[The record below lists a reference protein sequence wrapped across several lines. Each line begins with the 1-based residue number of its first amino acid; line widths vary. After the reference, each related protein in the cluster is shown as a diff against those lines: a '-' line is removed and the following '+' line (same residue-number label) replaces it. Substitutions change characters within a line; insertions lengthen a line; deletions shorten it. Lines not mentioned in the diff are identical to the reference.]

1 MNACKKIFTKKR
13 LACLSVI
20 LTGLLVGWFGILFAQ
35 NVIQESPNGH
45 IDWSDGVITATGFG
59 IPPTDAVNA
68 TQADEMAKR
77 AARAVAYRNLLE
89 IVQGIHVDS
98 KTTVKNF
105 MVESD
110 VVNTKVQGI
119 IKGAK
124 VLKEQNFPDGS
135 YQVTVQMGLNT
146 ELPTAVIPSRT
157 TKPDPIFPET
167 SLPKNVV
174 FTGLV
179 IDAQGLDLHEALS
192 PKILMEDGRVAYGA
206 EWVDQE
212 VIQGQ
217 GLVGYVRGIPA
228 AKSNKRVIATPLVV
242 KAIRVAGETH
252 TDIVIS
258 DADAQTL
265 HVVPE
270 NLAFLEKAKV
280 LVVMD

>member
-1 MNACKKIFTKKR
+1 MNACKKTLVNKR

-35 NVIQESPNGH
+35 NVIQETPNGH
-45 IDWSDGVITATGFG
+45 IDWSDGVITATGLG
-59 IPPTDAVNA
+59 IPPTDTVNA
-68 TQADEMAKR
+68 THADEMAKR
-77 AARAVAYRNLLE
+77 AARVVAYRNLLE

-98 KTTVKNF
+98 HTLVKNF
-105 MVESD
+105 MVEND
-110 VVNTKVQGI
+110 EVNTKVQGI
-119 IKGAK
+119 IKGAR
-124 VLKEQNFPDGS
+124 VVKEQKFPDAS
-135 YQVTVQMGLNT
+135 YQVTVEMGLNT
-146 ELPTAVIPSRT
+146 ELPTAVIPST
-157 TKPDPIFPET
+157 TKPDPLFSVP
-167 SLPKNVV
+167 PPQKNVV

-206 EWVDQE
+206 EWVEQE

-228 AKSNKRVIATPLVV
+228 AKSNKRVVATPLVV
-242 KAIRVAGETH
+242 KALRVAGKNQ
-252 TDIVIS
+252 TDLVIS

-265 HVVPE
+265 HVIPE

-280 LVVMD
+280 LVVLD